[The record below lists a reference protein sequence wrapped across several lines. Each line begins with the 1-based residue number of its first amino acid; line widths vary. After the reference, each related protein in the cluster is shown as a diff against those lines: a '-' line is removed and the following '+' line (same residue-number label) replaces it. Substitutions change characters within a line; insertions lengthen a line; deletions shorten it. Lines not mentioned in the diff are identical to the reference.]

1 MGGWYRGSATAR
13 LPASGSLWQVTF
25 QTTLSRLQPVK
36 DISVVGELLFDL
48 LKSRPMSFVGYASG
62 GIPGIVVKTR

>member
-1 MGGWYRGSATAR
+1 MGGWYRESATAR
-13 LPASGSLWQVTF
+13 LPGSLGQVTF

-36 DISVVGELLFDL
+36 DVSVVGELLFDL

-62 GIPGIVVKTR
+62 RIPGIVVKTR